1 MDSPVPSSLFRR
13 KKDNRRGI
21 TYSVM
26 LIGASGS
33 GKTSFAN
40 NLVES
45 SIFPHEYNQS
55 RQDYAISPRVRVL
68 KPTKVV
74 SFNSKNGIPSYMT
87 EFDPDRAHL
96 ESGITITSTTLEISA
111 GDAQSAEGVTDT
123 PSSPVK
129 GHRRSNSIMDEEEDT
144 IFLNLLN
151 THGIGENLDDS
162 LCFDEITS
170 YLEQQFDIVLSEETR
185 IRRNP
190 RFEDTRVHIAL
201 YFIEPTG
208 HGLRELDVEI
218 MKRVARY
225 TNVLPV
231 IAKADAFARDELK
244 QFKQSILNDIERYNV
259 PVYTFEGDDDD
270 DDMEA
275 IEENQVLAGLQP
287 FSIITSDERN
297 DEGKYVRAYPWG
309 TLRIDDEKLSDLGVL
324 KNVLF
329 GSHLQEF
336 KDTTQNLLYEN
347 YRTDKLSS
355 VTKNTPVPVVNGA
368 KNGGMATIGNR
379 DSAAPSLS
387 NFASLINTGHF
398 KSSQSIALNA
408 GGEGASAA
416 AAAGMQPPST
426 PHVNEQDDSKANE
439 SPIKQMSDE
448 IRNGNEEIIKSIK
461 KEAQSNDTIERNQ
474 LRNISETVP
483 YVLRHERIIARQQKL
498 EELEAQSAKEL
509 QKRIQEL
516 EQKAHDLKLRERLLK
531 QQAAEGSKASLQS
544 DNKSFVST
552 RSISQSQMKKNDT
565 YTDLASIVS
574 TKE

>member
-1 MDSPVPSSLFRR
+1 MESPIPPASLFRR
-13 KKDNRRGI
+13 KKEHRRGI
-21 TYSVM
+21 TCSIL
-26 LIGASGS
+26 LIGAAGT

-45 SIFPHEYNQS
+45 NIFSHEFNQS
-55 RQDYAISPRVRVL
+55 SSDYQVSPRVRVV

-74 SFNSKNGIPSYMT
+74 SFNSKNGIPGYMN
-87 EFDPDRAHL
+87 EFDPTRANL
-96 ESGITITSTTLEISA
+96 ESGITITSTSIEILT
-111 GDAQSAEGVTDT
+111 GAE
-123 PSSPVK
+123 SEQKESNNLKNLK
-129 GHRRSNSIMDEEEDT
+129 GHSRSNSIMDEEDDA

-151 THGIGENLDDS
+151 THGITENLDDT

-190 RFEDTRVHIAL
+190 RFEDTRVHVAL

-218 MKRVARY
+218 MKRVARF

-231 IAKADAFARDELK
+231 ICKADSFTKEELK
-244 QFKQSILNDIERYNV
+244 QFRQNIMNDIETFNV
-259 PVYTFEGDDDD
+259 PVYKFEIDPDDDD
-270 DDMEA
+270 LEA
-275 IEENQVLAGLQP
+275 VEENQALAALQP
-287 FSIITSDERN
+287 FSIVSSDQRDSN
-297 DEGKYVRAYPWG
+297 GKYVRQYPWG
-309 TLRIDDEKLSDLGVL
+309 TVNIDDDKISDLRIL
-324 KNVLF
+324 KSVLF

-336 KDTTQNLLYEN
+336 KDTTQNFLYEN

-355 VTKNTPVPVVNGA
+355 VTKNNPIN
-368 KNGGMATIGNR
+368 KTIGNR
-379 DSAAPSLS
+379 DSVAPSLS

-398 KSSQSIALNA
+398 KSSQSLSLNPA
-408 GGEGASAA
+408 TNNRNDGTL
-416 AAAGMQPPST
+416 QIPST
-426 PHVNEQDDSKANE
+426 PQTSNDVASERSVINE

-448 IRNGNEEIIKSIK
+448 IRNENEEIIRSIK
-461 KEAQSNDTIERNQ
+461 KEVQSKDSAERNN

-509 QKRIQEL
+509 QKRIYEL
-516 EQKAHDLKLRERLLK
+516 EKKAHDLKLRERLLK
-531 QQAAEGSKASLQS
+531 QQSIHGSGTSLMS
-544 DNKSFVST
+544 DNKSLASN
-552 RSISQSQMKKNDT
+552 RSLSHSQMKKGDT

-574 TKE
+574 GQQ